1 MEKGHVDKSAGYTPS
16 SVCFTSVNT
25 RPYLSSTH
33 WVIFPHHLQKMFVYP
48 CQWSF
53 WSYRVKKDFFPE
65 DRRLFMLEPTRYF
78 AGSWM
83 SLWPVMSGCELL
95 LICREE
101 ECNVL
106 TILMSSPIVIFVV
119 LLNNRI
125 SGIKTYLRSQHSSV
139 LRSRA
144 LMMIDLDRLWFSD

>member
-1 MEKGHVDKSAGYTPS
+1 
-16 SVCFTSVNT
+16 
-25 RPYLSSTH
+25 
-33 WVIFPHHLQKMFVYP
+33 
-48 CQWSF
+48 
-53 WSYRVKKDFFPE
+53 
-65 DRRLFMLEPTRYF
+65 
-78 AGSWM
+78 M

-144 LMMIDLDRLWFSD
+144 LMMIDLDRL